1 MNNNK
6 ILFKFFITL
15 FVLVTSLKLHA
26 NVMVDI
32 DYTDD
37 YQKSDEFYYCKW
49 DSIPIDY
56 VQIILSGT
64 DGINPVIECYDK
76 KGEKYYLS
84 LLSEYKPV
92 PNGGIDMYRPMI
104 LHLMVGEE
112 ELPVKW
118 YEFGR
123 RDVVGCD
130 VIIYYSNRKEL
141 SMRAKTF
148 LKKLFS
154 QRDESLFYIKLC
166 PLSAP
171 THINKIGPLVE

>member
-130 VIIYYSNRKEL
+130 VIIYYSNRK
-141 SMRAKTF
+141 RAVYESEN
-148 LKKLFS
+148 FS
-154 QRDESLFYIKLC
+154 
-166 PLSAP
+166 
-171 THINKIGPLVE
+171 

>member
-6 ILFKFFITL
+6 SLFKFFITL

-26 NVMVDI
+26 NVMVDQ

-37 YQKSDEFYYCKW
+37 FQESDKFYYCNW
-49 DSIPIDY
+49 DSIPKDC
-56 VQIILSGT
+56 VQMILSGT

-118 YEFGR
+118 YEFGYR
-123 RDVVGCD
+123 NFAGCG
-130 VIIYYSNRKEL
+130 VRIYYSNRKEL
-141 SMRAKTF
+141 SMKVKGF
-148 LKKLFS
+148 LKSLFS
-154 QRDESLFYIKLC
+154 QRDGFYIKLC
-166 PLSAP
+166 PSSAP